1 MNPINLSI
9 TRVNKHT
16 PNVWSFFMVPQ
27 NAERPSFTAGQIAV
41 LEMADYRP
49 TYIAFASAPEENEY
63 EFLIKRSQSGNVTG
77 ALFDPHIAK
86 QVKLKDI
93 VGRGFPVEEHKGRDL
108 VFIAMGTGVAP
119 LRSALRHILLSRVEY
134 GRLIVL
140 YGVRTVEDFCFAQEM
155 ATEWSESRIE
165 LRQVISRP
173 GETDWGG
180 PTGYVQS
187 LLDNLIPGLHEPVAL
202 VAGSNEMV
210 DQTRDRLQNLG
221 FPSEK
226 ILTNY

>member
-9 TRVNKHT
+9 THVNKHT

-27 NAERPSFTAGQIAV
+27 NAERPDFTAGQIAI

-63 EFLIKRSQSGNVTG
+63 EFLIKRSEPGRVTG

-86 QVKLKDI
+86 QVRLKDI

-119 LRSALRHILLSRVEY
+119 LRSALRHIMFSRSGY
-134 GRLIVL
+134 GRLVVL

-155 ATEWSESRIE
+155 ATEWSESGIE

-173 GETDWGG
+173 EESDWSG

-187 LLDNLIPGLHEPVAL
+187 LLDNLIPGLREPVAL

-210 DQTRDRLQNLG
+210 EQTRGRLLNLG
-221 FPSEK
+221 FASEK

>member
-9 TRVNKHT
+9 TRVYKHT
-16 PNVWSFFMVPQ
+16 PHVWSFFMVPQ
-27 NAERPSFTAGQIAV
+27 NADRPDFTAGQIAI

-49 TYIAFASAPEENEY
+49 TYLAFASAPEENEY
-63 EFLIKRSQSGNVTG
+63 EFLIKRSEPGHVTG

-108 VFIAMGTGVAP
+108 VFVAMGTGVAP
-119 LRSALRHILLSRVEY
+119 LRSALRHIMFSRSEY
-134 GRLIVL
+134 GRLVVL
-140 YGVRTVEDFCFAQEM
+140 YGVRAVEDFCFAQEM
-155 ATEWSESRIE
+155 ATEWSEIGIE

-173 GETDWGG
+173 VESDWSG

-187 LLDNLIPGLHEPVAL
+187 LLDNLIPGLREPVAL
-202 VAGSNEMV
+202 VAGSSEMV
-210 DQTRDRLQNLG
+210 KQTRGRLLNLG
-221 FPSEK
+221 FASER